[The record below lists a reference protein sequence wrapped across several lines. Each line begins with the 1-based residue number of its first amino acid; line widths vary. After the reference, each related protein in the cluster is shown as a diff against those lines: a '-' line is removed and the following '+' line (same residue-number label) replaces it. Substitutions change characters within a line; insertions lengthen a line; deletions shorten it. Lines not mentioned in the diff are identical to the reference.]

1 MAERPARPS
10 VLTAGWRSRP
20 GVVRVA
26 AVLLGLF
33 GLLLVLIEADQGQ
46 LGVAVVVTGLVLGF
60 TAAALMWAGRL
71 GYWLGLAV
79 AALVVLLLL
88 VALAR
93 RPEVAGVVVTAV
105 GGLPLVLLL
114 VPAARRPRRTAKRAP
129 PSPATAAALDQP
141 HGWTQP
147 FAGGW
152 GSFALLLVVGGL
164 STVVGLLMAVGGRG
178 AERGAGATTGL
189 FGLACLL
196 TAPLFRPRRR
206 RGRLRLETLRLG
218 DRHERGIVVPY
229 SGLQTAM
236 ALVATACM
244 GLASLGLVVLADT
257 GDDPGEPPWPAR
269 LIGAAG
275 VVVFGLAFFMGARRG
290 WGRRWRVLLTPS
302 AVVVA
307 VGGARTVVPWAAI
320 RQVRATQV
328 TTYARGFPVREPLVG
343 IDVSDLEAIQTG
355 PLERLL
361 LPLNRRLA
369 ADVTLPIRTLDIDPP
384 LLYGALR
391 YYHQHPQA
399 RAELATQAGVARV
412 QHGQFTPTQPASD
425 RQGQVTTPGP

>member
-1 MAERPARPS
+1 MTERPARPA
-10 VLTAGWRSRP
+10 VLAAGWRSRP

-33 GLLLVLIEADQGQ
+33 GLLLVLIEADEGQ
-46 LGVAVVVTGLVLGF
+46 LGVAVVVTGLVLVF
-60 TAAALMWAGRL
+60 TAAALVWAGRL
-71 GYWLGLAV
+71 GYWLGLTV
-79 AALVVLLLL
+79 AALVALLLL
-88 VALAR
+88 VALTR
-93 RPEVAGVVVTAV
+93 RPEVAGGIVTAI
-105 GGLPLVLLL
+105 GALPLVLLL
-114 VPAARRPRRTAKRAP
+114 LPAARRPRRTAKA
-129 PSPATAAALDQP
+129 ATAALDQP
-141 HGWTQP
+141 YGWTRP

-152 GSFALLLVVGGL
+152 GSFALLVVFSGL
-164 STVVGLLMAVGGRG
+164 STVVGLLLVLTSRG
-178 AERGAGATTGL
+178 AERGAGATMGL

-196 TAPLFRPRRR
+196 TTPLFRPRRR

-218 DRHERGIVVPY
+218 DRHQRGIVVPY

-236 ALVATACM
+236 VRVATACM
-244 GLASLGLVVLADT
+244 ALASLGLVMFAD
-257 GDDPGEPPWPAR
+257 GFADDPGESPWPPR

-275 VVVFGLAFFMGARRG
+275 VVCFGLAAYMGARRG

-307 VGGARTVVPWAAI
+307 VGGARTVVPWEAI
-320 RQVRATQV
+320 RQVRATEV
-328 TTYARGFPVREPLVG
+328 AIREPLVG
-343 IDVSDLEAIQTG
+343 IDVSDPQAIQTG

-384 LLYGALR
+384 LLYHALR

-412 QHGQFTPTQPASD
+412 QHGQLTPTQPARD
-425 RQGQVTTPGP
+425 RHGQVTTPGP